1 MAINL
6 QQFGGRDSSPK
17 PVALLSSSADADH
30 INHGDVIVEHKFV
43 AAKKLEN
50 ANTAVQRRHKLAR
63 RIGQQM
69 SYARQMV
76 QGKQPR

>member
-1 MAINL
+1 MTGPL
-6 QQFGGRDSSPK
+6 
-17 PVALLSSSADADH
+17 H
-30 INHGDVIVEHKFV
+30 INHGDVSMDLEL
-43 AAKKLEN
+43 AA
-50 ANTAVQRRHKLAR
+50 TARPGTALADVGRRHKLAR